1 MLRWRLLLGTLFI
14 AALVAWCWF
23 DFHARQP
30 GVYLLPLAVVGALLA
45 AGELLGLFRVSAS
58 HDGRVDSQSLP
69 LDSSV
74 YAGILLI
81 VLISAVPMAAPTF
94 VSTATGWLGW
104 TTLGVFL
111 GLLLSLAVE
120 MWRYTTPGH
129 STFRLVRS
137 FFAMSY
143 AGGLMAMLVQLRL
156 LGGPPWGDDG
166 RWGMLALVTTIAV
179 VKANDT
185 GAYTAGRLFG
195 MHKMTPMLSPGKT
208 WEGAAGGLVGSLIAA
223 LLCLGPLAG
232 QLGCVSDRAWTPWL
246 LGCTVFAIVV
256 GIAGMLGDLSISL
269 LKRDAQVKDSST
281 WMPGFGGVLDLLDS
295 ILLAAPVSYF
305 LWVTGVIGP

>member
-1 MLRWRLLLGTLFI
+1 MLCWRLILGTLFI
-14 AALVAWCWF
+14 AALAALCWF
-23 DFHARQP
+23 DFHAQQP
-30 GVYLLPLAVVGALLA
+30 GVYLFPLAVVGALLS
-45 AGELLGLFRVSAS
+45 AGELLGLYHSSESR
-58 HDGRVDSQSLP
+58 DGRVDAQNLP
-69 LDSSV
+69 LDSTV
-74 YAGILLI
+74 YAGTLLI
-81 VLISAVPMAAPTF
+81 VLISALPMAAPTF

-104 TTLGVFL
+104 TALGVFL
-111 GLLLSLAVE
+111 GLLLVLVTE
-120 MWRYTTPGH
+120 MWRYTAPGR
-129 STFRLVRS
+129 STLRLVRT

-156 LGGPPWGDDG
+156 LGGRPWGNDG

-185 GAYTAGRLFG
+185 GAYTVGRLFG
-195 MHKMTPMLSPGKT
+195 RHKMTPTLSPGKT

-232 QLGCVSDRAWTPWL
+232 RLGCVSDRAWTPWL

-305 LWVTGVIGP
+305 LWVTGIVGP